1 MSVMENQNKMVSAL
15 RWVARI
21 WSIPAIFF
29 AVSEILFPSSE
40 NGVSEGWF
48 TWATVILMFLSVVG
62 LVIAWWKELIGGWA
76 SIGTLVLFL
85 VFYWVD
91 ASEFF
96 PGWMLLIG
104 FVALPAVLFLIYG
117 YLSKD

>member
-1 MSVMENQNKMVSAL
+1 MAVMENQDRKFLVL

-29 AVSEILFPSSE
+29 AVNEILFPSSE
-40 NGVSEGWF
+40 NVVEEGWF
-48 TWATVILMFLSVVG
+48 TWATVMLMFLSVVG
-62 LVIAWWKELIGGWA
+62 LLVAWWKERIGGWA
-76 SIGTLVLFL
+76 SLGILVLFF

-96 PGWMLLIG
+96 PGWIWLVG
-104 FVALPAVLFLIYG
+104 FVALPAVLFLIYD
-117 YLSKD
+117 YLNG